1 VDDYELVVSIAGGG
15 TVTRRFQVGESAG
28 RLAFRDLIPFPN
40 PFDASG
46 THFSFLLLGAE
57 PADVRLSVY
66 TLSGRLILTRTERT
80 LVPGYHQIAWDGRDA
95 EGDELANG
103 VYLFRMNARTA
114 GGESITETGRLVKLR
129 RPRRVEEPLVP

>member
-1 VDDYELVVSIAGGG
+1 MSYVLGLDFGG
-15 TVTRRFQVGESAG
+15 TKLAAGIVDTATGQVIVSG
-28 RLAFRDLIPFPN
+28 R
-40 PFDASG
+40 